1 MGVAGGAPTVDR
13 LRESMAALVRELLQ
27 LAVLGLL
34 VGLACWPFN
43 LLDRAQDRLL
53 GLLPIFSGR
62 PWSPLTLALACSPM
76 LVVPLLLLLQ
86 RSVWPRG
93 GGSGIPQTM
102 ISIDD
107 PSQADRLL
115 GIRPT
120 LQRFGLWAVATL
132 ALLPMGREGPVVQ
145 VGAAVAQALRRRFPA
160 LVPRLPPEH
169 LLALGAGAGLAG
181 AFNTPL
187 MGVVFVMEEFI
198 GRFSAVLVWPAL
210 VACAVAAVFSNLAGQ
225 PMFAL
230 GRLTADSP
238 ELVQVLWALP
248 IGVLGGLL
256 GALFGRL
263 LLAFTRWAAPVV
275 RRRPL
280 AIGLAVGGSLCG
292 FLLLSGGSSGGDG
305 ERLMVHLIEGATAG
319 AALGPG
325 PLGDWLAL
333 ALRLIGPVL
342 TLGLGI
348 PGGLIDPSLAFGA
361 LLGHGLASLA
371 GLGALGTA
379 LGMAAGLAGATQL
392 PVATVLFALR
402 LAADQ
407 QLLPGLL
414 VSAVLAAYVS
424 RLVLHRPLYH
434 ALRDLMTP
442 ASPPPPPLRQ
452 PPLVR

>member
-1 MGVAGGAPTVDR
+1 
-13 LRESMAALVRELLQ
+13 
-27 LAVLGLL
+27 
-34 VGLACWPFN
+34 VGLACLPFN
-43 LLDRAQDRLL
+43 LLDRWQDALL
-53 GLLPIFSGR
+53 HQLPSFSGK
-62 PWSPLTLALACSPM
+62 PWRFETLLLAASPM
-76 LVVPLLLLLQ
+76 LTVPLLLLLQ
-86 RSVWPRG
+86 RGVWAAG
-93 GGSGIPQTM
+93 AGSGIPQTM
-102 ISIDD
+102 ASVED
-107 PSQADRLL
+107 PAQADRLL
-115 GIRPT
+115 GPWPT
-120 LQRFGLWAVATL
+120 LKRLGLWAIATL
-132 ALLPMGREGPVVQ
+132 SLLPLGREGPVVQ
-145 VGAAVAQALRRRFPA
+145 VGAAVAQGLRRRFPRFLGSLSQA
-160 LVPRLPPEH
+160 D
-169 LLALGAGAGLAG
+169 LLAVAAGAGLAG
-181 AFNTPL
+181 GFNTPL

-230 GRLTADSP
+230 GSLTADST

-305 ERLMVHLIEGATAG
+305 ERLMVHLIEGATAAG

-442 ASPPPPPLRQ
+442 ASPPPPPFRQ
-452 PPLVR
+452 PPPVR